1 MQHAPSVPLPRFGRF
16 ARNDRYAYE
25 GHVLPPM
32 LRTPMSEPLS
42 EPEKAPARVLIA
54 DDHAPT
60 RAGVKHSLEAGGFKV
75 VAEAPDGEKAVAL
88 ALEHRPDV
96 CLLDISMPGGGGI
109 KAAAAISE
117 QLPDTAIVMLTAFAG
132 DEELFDSLR
141 AGAAG
146 YLLKET
152 DPNRLPF
159 ALRGILEGEAAVPRR
174 LVARLIDEFRS
185 QGRRRRVPV
194 IGKRGPELTARQWE
208 VLELMGEG
216 YTTSEIGRRLDVSPT
231 TVRRHVS
238 DILEKLGVSDRREAI
253 AMFSEEPR

>member
-1 MQHAPSVPLPRFGRF
+1 MAGAHPIPRSMLAPATTGNRFVRRDPGL
-16 ARNDRYAYE
+16 APILHE
-25 GHVLPPM
+25 
-32 LRTPMSEPLS
+32 PMSDAHQPDRE
-42 EPEKAPARVLIA
+42 PARVLIA

-60 RAGVKHSLEAGGFKV
+60 RSGVRQSLEAGGFDV
-75 VAEAPDGEKAVAL
+75 CAEAGDGEQAVEL
-88 ALEHRPDV
+88 ARKLRPDV

-117 QLPDTAIVMLTAFAG
+117 ELPATAIVMLTAFAG
-132 DEELFDSLR
+132 DDELFDSLK

-152 DPNRLPF
+152 DPDRLPF

-185 QGRRRRVPV
+185 QGRRRRLPLG
-194 IGKRGPELTARQWE
+194 GKRGPELTTRQWE

-216 YTTSEIGRRLDVSPT
+216 YTTTEIGRRLDVSPT

-238 DILEKLGVSDRREAI
+238 DILAKLGVSDRREAI
-253 AMFSEEPR
+253 AMFADDSH

>member
-1 MQHAPSVPLPRFGRF
+1 MPGSHPLSRGRF
-16 ARNDRYAYE
+16 APAPADLYATG
-25 GHVLPPM
+25 GHALPPM
-32 LRTPMSEPLS
+32 LSEPMSDRAESDQP
-42 EPEKAPARVLIA
+42 PARVLIA

-60 RAGVKHSLEAGGFKV
+60 RSGVRQSLEGGGFV
-75 VAEAPDGEKAVAL
+75 VCAEAGDGEQAVAL
-88 ALEHRPDV
+88 AREHRPDV

-109 KAAAAISE
+109 KAAATISE
-117 QLPDTAIVMLTAFAG
+117 EFPDTASVMLTAFAG
-132 DEELFDSLR
+132 DDELFDSLK

-159 ALRGILEGEAAVPRR
+159 ALRGILDGEAAVPRR

-194 IGKRGPELTARQWE
+194 VGKRGPELTTRQWE

-216 YTTSEIGRRLDVSPT
+216 YTTTEIGRRLDVSPT

-238 DILEKLGVSDRREAI
+238 DILQKLGVSDRREAI
-253 AMFSEEPR
+253 ALFSDDPH

>member
-1 MQHAPSVPLPRFGRF
+1 MSSGFGLPL
-16 ARNDRYAYE
+16 
-25 GHVLPPM
+25 M
-32 LRTPMSEPLS
+32 LHDPMSDAQEPGR
-42 EPEKAPARVLIA
+42 EPARVLIA

-60 RAGVKHSLEAGGFKV
+60 RSGVRKALEAGGFEV
-75 VAEAPDGEKAVAL
+75 VAEAADGEHAVEL
-88 ALEHRPDV
+88 ARKLKPDV

-109 KAAAAISE
+109 KAAATISE
-117 QLPDTAIVMLTAFAG
+117 ERPETAIVMLTAFAG
-132 DEELFDSLR
+132 DDELFDSLK

-159 ALRGILEGEAAVPRR
+159 ALRGILDGEAAVPRR

-194 IGKRGPELTARQWE
+194 GGKRGPELTTRQWE

-216 YTTSEIGRRLDVSPT
+216 YTTTEIGRRLDVSPT

-238 DILEKLGVSDRREAI
+238 DILAKLGVSDRREAI
-253 AMFSEEPR
+253 ALFADDPH

>member
-1 MQHAPSVPLPRFGRF
+1 MDDAHAIRRPRFNRLGRY
-16 ARNDRYAYE
+16 DRYAF
-25 GHVLPPM
+25 GGLPLPPM
-32 LRTPMSEPLS
+32 LALTMSERADS
-42 EPEKAPARVLIA
+42 ESPPARVLIA

-60 RAGVKHSLEAGGFKV
+60 RAGVRQSLEAGGFTV
-75 VAEAPDGEKAVAL
+75 CAEAADGEQAIAL
-88 ALEHRPDV
+88 AIEEKPDV
-96 CLLDISMPGGGGI
+96 CLLDISMPAGGGI

-132 DEELFDSLR
+132 DDELFDSLK

-185 QGRRRRVPV
+185 QGRRRRVP
-194 IGKRGPELTARQWE
+194 IGGKRGPELTARQWE

-216 YTTSEIGRRLDVSPT
+216 YTTSEIGRRLEVSPT

-253 AMFSEEPR
+253 ALFSDDAR

>member
-1 MQHAPSVPLPRFGRF
+1 M
-16 ARNDRYAYE
+16 
-25 GHVLPPM
+25 PPM
-32 LRTPMSEPLS
+32 LSDPMSERAES
-42 EPEKAPARVLIA
+42 DEPPARVLIA

-60 RAGVKHSLEAGGFKV
+60 RSGVRQSLEGGGFQV
-75 VAEAPDGEKAVAL
+75 CAEAADGEQAVAL
-88 ALEHRPDV
+88 AREHRPDV

-109 KAAAAISE
+109 KAAAVISE
-117 QLPDTAIVMLTAFAG
+117 ELPETAIVMLTAFAG
-132 DEELFDSLR
+132 DDELFDSLK

-185 QGRRRRVPV
+185 QGRRRRVPLG
-194 IGKRGPELTARQWE
+194 GKRGPELTTRQWE

-216 YTTSEIGRRLDVSPT
+216 YTTTEIGRRLDVSPT

-238 DILEKLGVSDRREAI
+238 DILAKLGVSDRREAI
-253 AMFSEEPR
+253 ALFSEEPR

>member
-1 MQHAPSVPLPRFGRF
+1 
-16 ARNDRYAYE
+16 
-25 GHVLPPM
+25 M
-32 LRTPMSEPLS
+32 LHDPMSDSPEPDR
-42 EPEKAPARVLIA
+42 KPARVLIA

-60 RAGVKHSLEAGGFKV
+60 RSGVRQSLEGGGFEV
-75 VAEAPDGEKAVAL
+75 CAEAADGEQAIAL
-88 ALEHRPDV
+88 ARKEKPDV

-109 KAAAAISE
+109 KAAAVISE
-117 QLPDTAIVMLTAFAG
+117 EFPETAIVMLTAFAG
-132 DEELFDSLR
+132 DDELFDSLK

-159 ALRGILEGEAAVPRR
+159 ALRGILDGEAAVPRR

-185 QGRRRRVPV
+185 QGRRRRVP
-194 IGKRGPELTARQWE
+194 IGGKRGPELTTRQWE

-216 YTTSEIGRRLDVSPT
+216 YTTTEIGRRLDVSPT

-238 DILEKLGVSDRREAI
+238 DILAKLGVSDRREAI
-253 AMFSEEPR
+253 ALFSEEPH

>member
-1 MQHAPSVPLPRFGRF
+1 MPGAHPIPRSRF
-16 ARNDRYAYE
+16 TPAASRNMYATSSFA
-25 GHVLPPM
+25 LPPM
-32 LRTPMSEPLS
+32 LPDPMSDRP
-42 EPEKAPARVLIA
+42 ATDRTPARVLIA

-60 RAGVKHSLEAGGFKV
+60 RSGVRQSLEAGGFSV
-75 VAEAPDGEKAVAL
+75 CAEAADGEEAIKL
-88 ALEHRPDV
+88 ARKERPDV

-109 KAAAAISE
+109 KAATVISE
-117 QLPDTAIVMLTAFAG
+117 EMPETAIVMLTAFAG
-132 DEELFDSLR
+132 DDELFDSLK

-159 ALRGILEGEAAVPRR
+159 ALRGILDGEAAVPRR

-185 QGRRRRVPV
+185 QGRRRRVP
-194 IGKRGPELTARQWE
+194 IGGKRGPELTTRQWE

-216 YTTSEIGRRLDVSPT
+216 YTTTEIGRRLDVSPT

-238 DILEKLGVSDRREAI
+238 DILAKLGVSDRREAI
-253 AMFSEEPR
+253 ALFSDEPH

>member
-1 MQHAPSVPLPRFGRF
+1 MVRTHPIPLNRFMAVSSRDMYATGGF
-16 ARNDRYAYE
+16 A
-25 GHVLPPM
+25 LPPM
-32 LRTPMSEPLS
+32 LHDPMSDL
-42 EPEKAPARVLIA
+42 PEAERTPARVLIA

-60 RAGVKHSLEAGGFKV
+60 RSGVRQSLEAGGFTV
-75 VAEAPDGEKAVAL
+75 CAEAADGEQAIAL
-88 ALEHRPDV
+88 AREEKPDV

-109 KAAAAISE
+109 KAAAVISE
-117 QLPDTAIVMLTAFAG
+117 ELPDTAVVMLTAFAG
-132 DEELFDSLR
+132 DEELFDSLK

-159 ALRGILEGEAAVPRR
+159 ALRGILDGEAAVPRR

-185 QGRRRRVPV
+185 QGRRRRVPLL
-194 IGKRGPELTARQWE
+194 GKRGPELTTRQWE

-216 YTTSEIGRRLDVSPT
+216 YTTTEIGRRLDVSPT

-238 DILEKLGVSDRREAI
+238 DILAKLGVSDRREAI
-253 AMFSEEPR
+253 ALFSDEPR

>member
-1 MQHAPSVPLPRFGRF
+1 
-16 ARNDRYAYE
+16 
-25 GHVLPPM
+25 M
-32 LRTPMSEPLS
+32 LHDPMSELPDS
-42 EPEKAPARVLIA
+42 DRKPARVLIA

-60 RAGVKHSLEAGGFKV
+60 RSGVRQSLEAGGFEV
-75 VAEAPDGEKAVAL
+75 CGEAADGEEAVKL
-88 ALEHRPDV
+88 ARKEKPDV

-109 KAAAAISE
+109 EAAATISSE
-117 QLPDTAIVMLTAFAG
+117 MPETAIVMLTAFAG
-132 DEELFDSLR
+132 DEELFDSLK

-159 ALRGILEGEAAVPRR
+159 ALRGILDGEAAVPRR

-185 QGRRRRVPV
+185 QGKRRRVPV
-194 IGKRGPELTARQWE
+194 GGKRGPELTSRQWE

-216 YTTSEIGRRLDVSPT
+216 YTTTEIGRRLDVSPT

-238 DILEKLGVSDRREAI
+238 DILAKLGVSDRREAI
-253 AMFSEEPR
+253 ALFSEDQH

>member
-1 MQHAPSVPLPRFGRF
+1 MPGAHPIPSSRFTP
-16 ARNDRYAYE
+16 AASRNRYAS
-25 GHVLPPM
+25 GGFALPPM
-32 LRTPMSEPLS
+32 LHDAMSDSPATDRT
-42 EPEKAPARVLIA
+42 PARVLIA

-60 RAGVKHSLEAGGFKV
+60 RSGVRQSLEAGGFTV
-75 VAEAPDGEKAVAL
+75 CAEAADGEEAIKL
-88 ALEHRPDV
+88 ARQERPDV

-109 KAAAAISE
+109 KAATIISE
-117 QLPDTAIVMLTAFAG
+117 EMPETAIVMLTAFAG
-132 DEELFDSLR
+132 DDELFDSLK

-159 ALRGILEGEAAVPRR
+159 ALRGILDGEAAVPRR

-185 QGRRRRVPV
+185 QGRRRRVP
-194 IGKRGPELTARQWE
+194 IGGKRGPELTTRQWE

-216 YTTSEIGRRLDVSPT
+216 YTTTEIGRRLDVSPT

-238 DILEKLGVSDRREAI
+238 DILAKLGVSDRREAI
-253 AMFSEEPR
+253 ALFSDEPH

>member
-1 MQHAPSVPLPRFGRF
+1 
-16 ARNDRYAYE
+16 
-25 GHVLPPM
+25 
-32 LRTPMSEPLS
+32 MSERADLDSP
-42 EPEKAPARVLIA
+42 PARVLIA

-60 RAGVKHSLEAGGFKV
+60 RAGVRQALESGGFDV
-75 VAEAPDGEKAVAL
+75 CGEAADGERALEL
-88 ALEHRPDV
+88 ALEQRPDV

-117 QLPDTAIVMLTAFAG
+117 QLPGTAIVMLTAFAG
-132 DEELFDSLR
+132 DDELFDSLK

-185 QGRRRRVPV
+185 QGRRRRMP
-194 IGKRGPELTARQWE
+194 IGGKRGPELTARQWE

-216 YTTSEIGRRLDVSPT
+216 YTTSEIGRRLEVSPT

-238 DILEKLGVSDRREAI
+238 DILEKLGVADRREAI
-253 AMFSEEPR
+253 ALFADDAR

>member
-1 MQHAPSVPLPRFGRF
+1 MADPHQIPRGRF
-16 ARNDRYAYE
+16 APVASRNRYAE
-25 GHVLPPM
+25 GGFALPPM
-32 LRTPMSEPLS
+32 LHDPMSDV
-42 EPEKAPARVLIA
+42 PESDRKPARVLIA

-60 RAGVKHSLEAGGFKV
+60 RSGVRQSLEAGGFEV
-75 VAEAPDGEKAVAL
+75 CAEASDGEEAVKL
-88 ALEHRPDV
+88 ALKKKPDV

-109 KAAAAISE
+109 RAAAAISAE
-117 QLPDTAIVMLTAFAG
+117 LPDTAIVMLTAFAG
-132 DEELFDSLR
+132 DEELFDSLK

-159 ALRGILEGEAAVPRR
+159 ALRGILDGEAAVPRR

-185 QGRRRRVPV
+185 QGKRRRVPV
-194 IGKRGPELTARQWE
+194 GGKRGPELTARQWE

-216 YTTSEIGRRLDVSPT
+216 YTTTEIGRRLDVSPT

-238 DILEKLGVSDRREAI
+238 DILTKLGVSDRREAI
-253 AMFSEEPR
+253 ALFSEDPH

>member
-1 MQHAPSVPLPRFGRF
+1 MRPGPTSRGSF
-16 ARNDRYAYE
+16 AGSSERNRYASS
-25 GHVLPPM
+25 GFALPPM
-32 LRTPMSEPLS
+32 LHDPMSDK
-42 EPEKAPARVLIA
+42 PESDRKPARVLIA

-60 RAGVKHSLEAGGFKV
+60 RSGVRQSLEAGGFEV
-75 VAEAPDGEKAVAL
+75 CAEASDGEEAVKL
-88 ALEHRPDV
+88 ARKHKPDV

-109 KAAAAISE
+109 KAAATISDE
-117 QLPDTAIVMLTAFAG
+117 MPEAAVVMLTAFAG
-132 DEELFDSLR
+132 DDELFDSLK

-159 ALRGILEGEAAVPRR
+159 ALRGILDGEAAVPRR

-185 QGRRRRVPV
+185 QGKRRRVP
-194 IGKRGPELTARQWE
+194 IGGKRGPELTARQWE

-216 YTTSEIGRRLDVSPT
+216 YTTTEIGRRLDVSPT

-238 DILEKLGVSDRREAI
+238 DILAKLGVSDRREAI
-253 AMFSEEPR
+253 ALFAEDPH

>member
-1 MQHAPSVPLPRFGRF
+1 MPGPHPIPRSRFTPAPSQ
-16 ARNDRYAYE
+16 NRYAS
-25 GHVLPPM
+25 GGFALPPM
-32 LRTPMSEPLS
+32 LHDPMSDLPD
-42 EPEKAPARVLIA
+42 PDRKPARVLIA

-60 RAGVKHSLEAGGFKV
+60 RSGVRQSLEAGGFEV
-75 VAEAPDGEKAVAL
+75 CAEAADGEQAIAL
-88 ALEHRPDV
+88 ARKEKPDV

-109 KAAAAISE
+109 KAASVISE
-117 QLPDTAIVMLTAFAG
+117 ELPETAVVMLTAFAG
-132 DEELFDSLR
+132 DDELFDSLK

-159 ALRGILEGEAAVPRR
+159 ALRGILDGEAAVPRR

-194 IGKRGPELTARQWE
+194 GGKRGPELTARQWE

-216 YTTSEIGRRLDVSPT
+216 YTTTEIGRRLDVSPT

-238 DILEKLGVSDRREAI
+238 DILAKLGVSDRREAI
-253 AMFSEEPR
+253 ALFSDDPH

>member
-1 MQHAPSVPLPRFGRF
+1 
-16 ARNDRYAYE
+16 
-25 GHVLPPM
+25 M
-32 LRTPMSEPLS
+32 LYDSMSER
-42 EPEKAPARVLIA
+42 PETETAPARVLIA

-60 RAGVKHSLEAGGFKV
+60 RAGVRRALEAGGFDV
-75 VAEAPDGEKAVAL
+75 CGEASDGEEAVERAL
-88 ALEHRPDV
+88 AERPDV

-109 KAAAAISE
+109 RAAAAISE

-132 DEELFDSLR
+132 DDELFDSLK

-159 ALRGILEGEAAVPRR
+159 ALRGILDGEAAVPRR

-185 QGRRRRVPV
+185 QGRRRRLP
-194 IGKRGPELTARQWE
+194 ITGKRGPELTSRQWE

-253 AMFSEEPR
+253 ALFTHDVR

>member
-1 MQHAPSVPLPRFGRF
+1 MQDAHPIPEPRYGRLV
-16 ARNDRYAYE
+16 RYDRYAY
-25 GHVLPPM
+25 GGQPLPPM
-32 LRTPMSEPLS
+32 LHRSMSERADPDTT
-42 EPEKAPARVLIA
+42 PARVLIA

-60 RAGVKHSLEAGGFKV
+60 RGGVRQALEAGG
-75 VAEAPDGEKAVAL
+75 AEAADGEAAVKL
-88 ALEHRPDV
+88 ALEHKPDV

-109 KAAAAISE
+109 RAASAISE

-132 DEELFDSLR
+132 DDELFDSLK

-152 DPNRLPF
+152 DPDRLPF

-194 IGKRGPELTARQWE
+194 LGKRGPELTTRQWE

-216 YTTSEIGRRLDVSPT
+216 YTTSEIGRRLEVSPT

-238 DILEKLGVSDRREAI
+238 DILEKLGVADRREAI
-253 AMFSEEPR
+253 ALFSEDTR

>member
-1 MQHAPSVPLPRFGRF
+1 MPGAHPIPRSRF
-16 ARNDRYAYE
+16 TPAASRNTFAA
-25 GHVLPPM
+25 GSFALPPM
-32 LRTPMSEPLS
+32 LSDPVSDRPATDRP
-42 EPEKAPARVLIA
+42 AARVLIA

-60 RAGVKHSLEAGGFKV
+60 RSGVRQSLEAGGFSV
-75 VAEAPDGEKAVAL
+75 CAEAADGEEAIKL
-88 ALEHRPDV
+88 ARKERPDV

-109 KAAAAISE
+109 KAAAVISE
-117 QLPDTAIVMLTAFAG
+117 EMPDTAIVMLTAFAG
-132 DEELFDSLR
+132 DDELFDSLK

-159 ALRGILEGEAAVPRR
+159 ALRGILDGEAAVPRR

-185 QGRRRRVPV
+185 QGRRRRVP
-194 IGKRGPELTARQWE
+194 IGGKRGPELTTRQWE

-216 YTTSEIGRRLDVSPT
+216 YTTTEIGRRLDVSPT

-238 DILEKLGVSDRREAI
+238 DILAKLGVSDRREAI
-253 AMFSEEPR
+253 ALFSDDPH

>member
-1 MQHAPSVPLPRFGRF
+1 
-16 ARNDRYAYE
+16 
-25 GHVLPPM
+25 
-32 LRTPMSEPLS
+32 MSERAD
-42 EPEKAPARVLIA
+42 PESPPARVIIA

-60 RAGVKHSLEAGGFKV
+60 RAGVRHSLEAGGFV
-75 VAEAPDGEKAVAL
+75 VCGEAASGEQAIEL
-88 ALEHRPDV
+88 ALEHQPDV

-109 KAAAAISE
+109 KAAAAISD
-117 QLPDTAIVMLTAFAG
+117 QLPDTAIVMLTAYAG
-132 DEELFDSLR
+132 DDELFDSLK

-159 ALRGILEGEAAVPRR
+159 ALRGIIEGEAAVPRR

-185 QGRRRRVPV
+185 QGRRRRVP
-194 IGKRGPELTARQWE
+194 IGGKRGPELTSRQWE

-216 YTTSEIGRRLDVSPT
+216 YTTSEIGRRLEVSPT

-253 AMFSEEPR
+253 ALFSDDAR

>member
-1 MQHAPSVPLPRFGRF
+1 
-16 ARNDRYAYE
+16 
-25 GHVLPPM
+25 M
-32 LRTPMSEPLS
+32 LHEPMSDAQES
-42 EPEKAPARVLIA
+42 VGESARVLIA

-60 RAGVKHSLEAGGFKV
+60 RSGVRKSLEAGGFEV
-75 VAEAPDGEKAVAL
+75 VAEAGNGEQAVEL
-88 ALEHRPDV
+88 ARKLKPDV

-109 KAAAAISE
+109 KAATTISE
-117 QLPDTAIVMLTAFAG
+117 EQPDMAIVMLTAFAG
-132 DEELFDSLR
+132 DDELFDSLK

-152 DPNRLPF
+152 DPDRLPF
-159 ALRGILEGEAAVPRR
+159 ALRGILDGEAAVPRR

-194 IGKRGPELTARQWE
+194 SGKRGPELTTRQWE

-216 YTTSEIGRRLDVSPT
+216 YTTTEIGRRLDVSPT

-238 DILEKLGVSDRREAI
+238 DILAKLGVSDRREAI
-253 AMFSEEPR
+253 ALFADDSR